1 MLWNSS
7 PKKPTGS
14 VFMMPLGQK
23 DFVQTP
29 SKAPFNYHFGYGCFW
44 AILFLAKHALNTKND
59 SIEEGDVDNCL
70 GKKKILPP
78 LWNMPNQVQVLL
90 LPATFESNG
99 MMSHT
104 CKLSLAAKM
113 VIKWWPLKLLLSS
126 KFIQDSSSEA
136 ETLVHGKAKCLLA
149 IGKDSPSQ
157 WQKVITN
164 ASFNYC
170 TCIPKKTT
178 KVQVWYFYPSIF
190 TERKHIMY
198 HW

>member
-1 MLWNSS
+1 M
-7 PKKPTGS
+7 
-14 VFMMPLGQK
+14 
-23 DFVQTP
+23 
-29 SKAPFNYHFGYGCFW
+29 
-44 AILFLAKHALNTKND
+44 IALKRVMW
-59 SIEEGDVDNCL
+59 IIAWE
-70 GKKKILPP
+70 KKILPP
-78 LWNMPNQVQVLL
+78 LWKMPNQVQVLL

-113 VIKWWPLKLLLSS
+113 VIKINGGLWNCFFPANL
-126 KFIQDSSSEA
+126 FRIAGTSEA

-149 IGKDSPSQ
+149 LGEDSPSQ

-170 TCIPKKTT
+170 TCMQKKPKSSSLIFLSF
-178 KVQVWYFYPSIF
+178 YFY
-190 TERKHIMY
+190 RKKIQHIMY